1 MAPDED
7 GYSGFLGRDSTGT
20 LLAVLLRDRGV
31 DRLFV
36 GGLATDYCVKHTVL
50 DGIQQGFQVVLI
62 GDAVRGVNL
71 NPDDSTQAIKEMS
84 AAGAIVVRETDT
96 IDLHA

>member
-1 MAPDED
+1 
-7 GYSGFLGRDSTGT
+7 
-20 LLAVLLRDRGV
+20 LRDRDV

-50 DGIQQGFQVVLI
+50 DGIREGFQVMLI

-71 NPDDSTQAIKEMS
+71 NPDDSEQAIKEMS
-84 AAGAIVVRETDT
+84 AAGATVIRATDSV
-96 IDLHA
+96 DLHA